1 MHFVSVYWLCMFSVF
16 LVTAPRLVD
25 DPIASV
31 CFVPTAAAAATESNL
46 LCRHS
51 GRVVQRGSR
60 SVRRNAY
67 RGGRGRWSHYNAAK
81 NFQCVCAS
89 MRA

>member
-1 MHFVSVYWLCMFSVF
+1 MFSVF
-16 LVTAPRLVD
+16 LVPAPRLVD
-25 DPIASV
+25 DPLASV
-31 CFVPTAAAAATESNL
+31 CFVSTAATAATECNP

-67 RGGRGRWSHYNAAK
+67 RGGRGTGPIIMLQRIFSV
-81 NFQCVCAS
+81 CV
-89 MRA
+89 RACVPDYCVLYARV